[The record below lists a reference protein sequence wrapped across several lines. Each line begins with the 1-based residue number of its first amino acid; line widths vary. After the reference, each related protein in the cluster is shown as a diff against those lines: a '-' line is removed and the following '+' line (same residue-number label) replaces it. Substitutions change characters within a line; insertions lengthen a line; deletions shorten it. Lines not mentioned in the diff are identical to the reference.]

1 MIWLFLQPINLKIMM
16 EYFDL
21 IIEWYKAHLNY
32 GTITLLM
39 AIESSFIPLPSELVI
54 PPAAYLAVKG
64 QLDLSLVILFS
75 TLGCIIG
82 ALFNYT
88 LSFYLG
94 RKIIYA
100 LAESKWARIFFVTPA
115 KVEHAEQY
123 FLKNGN
129 SSTFIG
135 RLIPGIR
142 HLISIPAGLSKM
154 KLRNFIIYT
163 AVGSA
168 LWNTTLA
175 LMSYFLI
182 DKWKVYFREITWGFV
197 LIGLGFVIYLIV
209 KAVKKN
215 K

>member
-1 MIWLFLQPINLKIMM
+1 M
-16 EYFDL
+16 EYFDF

-32 GTITLLM
+32 GTITLFM
-39 AIESSFIPLPSELVI
+39 AVESSFIPLPSELII

-64 QLDLSLVILFS
+64 QLNLSLIIFFS

-88 LSFYLG
+88 LSYYLG

-100 LAESKWARIFFVTPA
+100 MAESKWARIFFVTPA
-115 KVEHAEQY
+115 KVDHAEQY

-142 HLISIPAGLSKM
+142 HLISVPAGLSKM
-154 KLRNFIIYT
+154 KLSNFVIYT
-163 AVGSA
+163 AIGSA
-168 LWNTTLA
+168 LWNATLA
-175 LMSYFLI
+175 VMSYMLI
-182 DKWKVYFREITWGFV
+182 DKWKVYFKEITWGFI
-197 LIGLGFVIYLIV
+197 LIGLGFVIYLII

-215 K
+215 KK

>member
-1 MIWLFLQPINLKIMM
+1 MM
-16 EYFDL
+16 EYFDF

-32 GTITLLM
+32 GTITLFM
-39 AIESSFIPLPSELVI
+39 AVESSFIPLPSELII

-64 QLDLSLVILFS
+64 QLNLSLIIFFS

-88 LSFYLG
+88 LSYYLG

-100 LAESKWARIFFVTPA
+100 MAESKWARIFFVTPA
-115 KVEHAEQY
+115 KVDHAEQY

-142 HLISIPAGLSKM
+142 HLISVPAGLSKM
-154 KLRNFIIYT
+154 KLSNFVIYT
-163 AVGSA
+163 AIGSA
-168 LWNTTLA
+168 LWNATLA
-175 LMSYFLI
+175 VMSYMLI
-182 DKWKVYFREITWGFV
+182 DKWKVYFKEITWGFI
-197 LIGLGFVIYLIV
+197 LIGLGFVIYLII

-215 K
+215 KK